1 VTVAL
6 RSRRT
11 GAGTRDPR
19 IGRRIQLWCADAL
32 ATWHG
37 RLPVFTG
44 SVDNVTEMTKHA
56 ALGDMAIMAEITASM
71 VMALR
76 ERTGLPMMDCK
87 KALQEVSGNQDAAV
101 ELLRKK
107 GIKTQETRIGRE
119 TTAGRI
125 AVFTDMSKKVGAMIE
140 LQCESAP
147 VASSPEFVQFAN
159 DFAKQ
164 LALGP
169 GAKTPDE
176 LLKQPSPSKPG
187 QTLGQVKD
195 DMFNR
200 IREVF
205 NLARIVRIDGPAG
218 GYAHHTGSPGALV
231 EVEGGTPE
239 AAKDVAMHVAAKSPA
254 VVAKEDLD
262 PKAIEKEREILTE
275 AARKEGKPENILA
288 KMVEGRMK
296 NFYAEQVLV
305 EQPFIK
311 EEKQTVGQM
320 AQQAG
325 MKVKRFVRW
334 ELAKA

>member
-1 VTVAL
+1 
-6 RSRRT
+6 
-11 GAGTRDPR
+11 
-19 IGRRIQLWCADAL
+19 
-32 ATWHG
+32 
-37 RLPVFTG
+37 
-44 SVDNVTEMTKHA
+44 
-56 ALGDMAIMAEITASM
+56 
-71 VMALR
+71 MALR
-76 ERTGLPMMDCK
+76 QRTGLPMMDCK
-87 KALQEVSGNQDAAV
+87 KALQETAGDQEAAV
-101 ELLRKK
+101 EFLRKQ

-125 AVFTDMSKKVGAMIE
+125 AVYTDMAKKVGAMIE

-159 DFAKQ
+159 DIARQ

-176 LLKQPSPSKPG
+176 LLKQPSPTKPG
-187 QTLGQVKD
+187 QTLGALKD

-205 NLARIVRIDGPAG
+205 NLSRIVRIDGPTG
-218 GYAHHTGSPGALV
+218 GYAHHTGTTGVLL

-239 AAKDVAMHVAAKSPA
+239 AAKEIAMHIAAQRPTA
-254 VVAKEDLD
+254 VAKEDLD
-262 PKAIEKEREILTE
+262 PKLVEKEREILTE

-296 NFYAEQVLV
+296 NFYAEKVLS
-305 EQPFIK
+305 EQPFVK
-311 EEKQTVGQM
+311 DDKKTVG
-320 AQQAG
+320 AVAKEAG
-325 MKVKRFVRW
+325 MKLKRFVLW